1 MKFSDDCRRISFYQ
15 TKVLKPAYLDP
26 SSSISPVSL
35 DGKNSPVN
43 RESERKKNRK
53 IFLFIFFFFFLAK
66 VRKFSRRSYL
76 IEGEGAVRLS
86 IERRFDLLVSD

>member
-53 IFLFIFFFFFLAK
+53 IFLFIFFFFLAK

-86 IERRFDLLVSD
+86 IERRFDLFVSD